1 MHIILCPFKRFFGTI
16 KPLKAFAK
24 TLAIL
29 ANLFYSLKIG
39 KPMKRIPKNY
49 NGIKPTGRHLK
60 DLLPEIMAQIT
71 GKVDENPR
79 EILDAWAQTVGPKI
93 SKMARA
99 VSFESGVLKVKVENS
114 TLYSLLTLHE
124 KERLLS
130 EMRKQFPKVSI
141 RNILFRIG

>member
-1 MHIILCPFKRFFGTI
+1 MSNILCQFKQFFGTI
-16 KPLKAFAK
+16 KELNAFAK

-29 ANLFYSLKIG
+29 PNLFYSLKIG
-39 KPMKRIPKNY
+39 KLMKRIPKSYDGN
-49 NGIKPTGRHLK
+49 KPISRQLK
-60 DLLPEIMAQIT
+60 DLLPEIMTKIN
-71 GKVDENPR
+71 GKIDESPI
-79 EILDAWAQTVGPKI
+79 EVLEAWAQIVGPKI

-124 KERLLS
+124 KERLLG
-130 EMRKQFPKVSI
+130 EMRKQFPKVKI

>member
-1 MHIILCPFKRFFGTI
+1 
-16 KPLKAFAK
+16 
-24 TLAIL
+24 
-29 ANLFYSLKIG
+29 
-39 KPMKRIPKNY
+39 MKRIPKHY
-49 NGIKPTGRHLK
+49 NGNKPTGRHLK
-60 DLLPEIMAQIT
+60 DLLPEIMTQIT

-79 EILDAWAQTVGPKI
+79 EILDAWVQTVGPKI

-130 EMRKQFPKVSI
+130 ELRKQFPKVTI

>member
-1 MHIILCPFKRFFGTI
+1 
-16 KPLKAFAK
+16 
-24 TLAIL
+24 
-29 ANLFYSLKIG
+29 
-39 KPMKRIPKNY
+39 MKRIPKSYDGN
-49 NGIKPTGRHLK
+49 KPTGRHLR
-60 DLLPEIMAQIT
+60 DLLPEIMTQIT

-124 KERLLS
+124 KERLLN
-130 EMRKQFPKVSI
+130 ELRKQFPKITI

>member
-1 MHIILCPFKRFFGTI
+1 
-16 KPLKAFAK
+16 
-24 TLAIL
+24 
-29 ANLFYSLKIG
+29 
-39 KPMKRIPKNY
+39 MKRTPKSYDGNQ
-49 NGIKPTGRHLK
+49 PTGRQLK

-71 GKVDENPR
+71 GKADNSPI
-79 EILDAWAQTVGPKI
+79 EILQVWPEIVGPKI

-124 KERLLS
+124 KERLLN
-130 EMRKQFPKVSI
+130 ELKKRFPKVKF